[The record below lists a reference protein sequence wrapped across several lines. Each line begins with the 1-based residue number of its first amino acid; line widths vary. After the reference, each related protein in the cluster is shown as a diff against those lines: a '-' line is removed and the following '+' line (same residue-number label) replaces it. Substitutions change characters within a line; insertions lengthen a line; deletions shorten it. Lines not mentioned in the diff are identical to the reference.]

1 MISRFYGFAAHGIET
16 GYAQPCSLSSVIVD
30 VAKTGRVAK
39 GRPEFQVVVNNT
51 CICTQTDLVLS
62 CDGFT
67 SYEPLKPE
75 VLKKVDGGCLV
86 NDGGPVFGRRVGGS
100 IKMMALRVFF
110 VFLLVLFLSGQG
122 YAQCDLSSV
131 TVEVAETGRQV
142 AKGNPVFEVVVNNT
156 CICTQSHLVL
166 SCDGFT
172 SDAPL
177 KPEVL
182 RKVDGGCL
190 VKDGQP
196 VFRDEPFNFSY
207 VGTLPTKKFTPVSSQ
222 ISCS

>member
-1 MISRFYGFAAHGIET
+1 MALRIFFVCLVVLFLSGQ

-86 NDGGPVFGRRVGGS
+86 NDGGPVFGGYPFNFR
-100 IKMMALRVFF
+100 
-110 VFLLVLFLSGQG
+110 
-122 YAQCDLSSV
+122 YAQPCSLSSV
-131 TVEVAETGRQV
+131 IVNVAKTGRV
-142 AKGNPVFEVVVNNT
+142 AKGRPEFQVVVNNT
-156 CICTQSHLVL
+156 CVCTQTDLVL

-172 SDAPL
+172 SYEPL

-182 RKVDGGCL
+182 KKVDGGCL
-190 VKDGQP
+190 ANDGGP
-196 VFRDEPFNFSY
+196 VFGGYPFNFIY
-207 VGTLPTKKFTPVSSQ
+207 VGKLPTKKFTPVSSQ